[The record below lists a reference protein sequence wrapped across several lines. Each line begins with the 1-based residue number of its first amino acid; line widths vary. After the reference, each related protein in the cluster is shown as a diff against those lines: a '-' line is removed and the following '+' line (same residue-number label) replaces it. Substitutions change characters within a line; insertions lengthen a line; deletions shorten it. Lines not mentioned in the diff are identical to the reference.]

1 MDLNDTHVR
10 YLLTI
15 YRLSRENQAVLSK
28 DIAQCLSV
36 QRPSV
41 AQMLTVLT
49 DKGFVLKERYGKV
62 SLTDRGYFTARQLAG
77 QAETLSEMMQ
87 SRFALPELDAWR
99 AACAAVCSLRREQ
112 NLVIRFA

>member
-1 MDLNDTHVR
+1 MELNDTHIR

-15 YRLSRENQAVLSK
+15 YRLSQNNQAVLSK
-28 DIAQCLSV
+28 DIAHCLSV

-41 AQMLTVLT
+41 AQMLTVLM
-49 DKGFVLKERYGKV
+49 DKGLVLKERYGKV

-77 QAETLSEMMQ
+77 QAEALSEMMQ
-87 SRFALPELDAWR
+87 SRLSLPEIDAWR

-112 NLVIRFA
+112 TIAIRFA